1 MFSSCK
7 WNKWG
12 KKNKYQNKNT
22 RKAKKKRLAVRVS
35 ETYRQ
40 TCIHQYLM
48 LKKIDFPKECFVLL
62 QKMKKKRTT
71 KLLVL

>member
-1 MFSSCK
+1 M
-7 WNKWG
+7 G
-12 KKNKYQNKNT
+12 KKRINIKIKIPEKQK
-22 RKAKKKRLAVRVS
+22 KKKRLAVRVS
-35 ETYRQ
+35 EIYRQ